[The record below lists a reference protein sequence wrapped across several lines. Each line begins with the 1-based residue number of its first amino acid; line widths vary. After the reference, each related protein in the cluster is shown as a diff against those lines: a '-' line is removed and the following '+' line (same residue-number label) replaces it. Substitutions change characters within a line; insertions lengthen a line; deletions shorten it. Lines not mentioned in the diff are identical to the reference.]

1 MIDIK
6 KIIWNFEDTEFE
18 DCDYEE
24 SRKIAILPKRLK
36 VQEEDL
42 DSDACEEDIID
53 YLIETYNFEI
63 KSIKF
68 EKDD

>member
-1 MIDIK
+1 MIAIK

-24 SRKIAILPKRLK
+24 SRKVAILPKSLK
-36 VQEEDL
+36 IQEEDL
-42 DSDACEEDIID
+42 DSDACEEDIVD
-53 YLIETYNFEI
+53 YLVETYNFEVE
-63 KSIKF
+63 SIKL

>member
-1 MIDIK
+1 MI
-6 KIIWNFEDTEFE
+6 KIRKIVWDFSDTEFE

-24 SRKIAILPKRLK
+24 SRKVAILPKSLK
-36 VQEEDL
+36 IQEEEL

-53 YLIETYNFEI
+53 YLVETYNFEV
-63 KSIKF
+63 KSIKL

>member
-1 MIDIK
+1 MIAIK

-24 SRKIAILPKRLK
+24 SRKVAILPKNLK
-36 VQEEDL
+36 IQEEEL

-53 YLIETYNFEI
+53 YLVETYNFEV
-63 KSIKF
+63 KSIKL

>member
-1 MIDIK
+1 MIAIK

-24 SRKIAILPKRLK
+24 SRKVAILPKSLK
-36 VQEEDL
+36 IQEEEL

-53 YLIETYNFEI
+53 YLVETYNFEV
-63 KSIKF
+63 KSIKL

>member
-68 EKDD
+68 EKED

>member
-1 MIDIK
+1 MIAIK

-24 SRKIAILPKRLK
+24 SRKVAILPKSLK
-36 VQEEDL
+36 IQEEDL
-42 DSDACEEDIID
+42 DSDACEEDIVD
-53 YLIETYNFEI
+53 YLVETYNFEV
-63 KSIKF
+63 KSIKL

>member
-1 MIDIK
+1 MIVIK
-6 KIIWNFEDTEFE
+6 KIVWNFTDTEFE

-24 SRKIAILPKRLK
+24 SRKIAILPKSLK
-36 VQEEDL
+36 IQEEDL
-42 DSDACEEDIID
+42 DSDACEEDIVD
-53 YLIETYNFEI
+53 YLTENYSFEV

>member
-1 MIDIK
+1 MIVIK
-6 KIIWNFEDTEFE
+6 KIIWDFSGTEFE

-24 SRKIAILPKRLK
+24 SRKIAILPNSLK
-36 VQEEDL
+36 IKEENL
-42 DSDACEEDIID
+42 DSDACEEDIVD

>member
-1 MIDIK
+1 MIAVK

-24 SRKIAILPKRLK
+24 SRKVAILPKNLK
-36 VQEEDL
+36 IQEEEL
-42 DSDACEEDIID
+42 DSDACEEDIMD
-53 YLIETYNFEI
+53 YLVETYNFEV
-63 KSIKF
+63 KSIKL

>member
-1 MIDIK
+1 MLVIK
-6 KIIWNFEDTEFE
+6 KIVWDFSDTEFE

-24 SRKIAILPKRLK
+24 SRKIAILPKRVK
-36 VQEEDL
+36 IKEEDL
-42 DSDACEEDIID
+42 DSDACEEDILD
-53 YLIETYNFEI
+53 YLIETYSFEI

>member
-1 MIDIK
+1 MIIIK
-6 KIIWNFEDTEFE
+6 KITWDFSDTEFE

-24 SRKIAILPKRLK
+24 SRKIAILPKSLK
-36 VQEEDL
+36 VKEEDL
-42 DSDACEEDIID
+42 DSDACEEDILD
-53 YLIETYNFEI
+53 YLIETYNFEV

>member
-1 MIDIK
+1 MIAIK

-24 SRKIAILPKRLK
+24 SRKVAILPKNLK
-36 VQEEDL
+36 IQEEEL

-53 YLIETYNFEI
+53 YLVEAYNFEV
-63 KSIKF
+63 KSIKL